1 MVDAL
6 CARTDPFASARSVV
20 QRKILGEK
28 LNATIEDIKLQYLYP
43 RIDAEVSKHQNHLLK
58 SPFVVHPGTG
68 RVCVPVDPSKVDEF
82 DPETV
87 PTVGMLLRE
96 LEKIKPE
103 ESMSS
108 SNRVK
113 KEEMDEDVNGDDK
126 ENSQSKP
133 QVKEIGWE
141 QTSLKPYVDMFE
153 KHIAGIMKDNIRAKK
168 GKPQEMP
175 KSVKRV

>member
-1 MVDAL
+1 MQLSD
-6 CARTDPFASARSVV
+6 R
-20 QRKILGEK
+20 

-68 RVCVPVDPSKVDEF
+68 RVCVPLDPAKVDEF

-96 LEKIKPE
+96 LDRIKPE
-103 ESMSS
+103 EVSK
-108 SNRVK
+108 VK
-113 KEEMDEDVNGDDK
+113 KEEMDTQEEGNK
-126 ENSQSKP
+126 ENSQGDIKSH
-133 QVKEIGWE
+133 QISREIGWE

-153 KHIAGIMKDNIRAKK
+153 KHINAIIKDNIRFKK
-168 GKPQEMP
+168 GKFFIIFFLY
-175 KSVKRV
+175 SVTYHD